1 MQSSLLKI
9 NSQSS
14 SGNTALN
21 SGLHVAIIMDGNGR
35 WAAARGLPRT
45 QGHCAGAEAVRRTIE
60 AAPECGITTLTLYA
74 FSVDNWRRP
83 QPEVSA
89 LMKLLRVYLLKETRN
104 CLQRGIRLSFI
115 GRRDRLPTAVRMA
128 MEASE
133 LMTRNAMRLHLRV
146 AVDYSARDAI
156 LAAAQQMQNKNANR
170 DSFAALLTP
179 HAAAPD
185 VDLVIRTSGEQRL
198 SDFLL
203 WESAYAELYFT
214 KVFWPD
220 FERADLVAALEEF
233 HFRERRFGS
242 IQTAF
247 AG

>member
-1 MQSSLLKI
+1 MQSSLPNIMMQLSTYNATK
-9 NSQSS
+9 N
-14 SGNTALN
+14 N
-21 SGLHVAIIMDGNGR
+21 GLHVAIIMDGNGR

-45 QGHCAGAEAVRRTIE
+45 QGHRAGAEAVRRTIE

-74 FSVDNWRRP
+74 FSVDNWQRP

-89 LMKLLRVYLLKETRN
+89 LMNLLRVYLLKETRN
-104 CLQRGIRLSFI
+104 CLQRGIRISFI
-115 GRRDRLPTAVRMA
+115 GRRDRLPRAVRMA

-133 LMTRNAMRLHLRV
+133 LMTRNGTRLHLRV

-156 LAAAQQMQNKNANR
+156 LAAAQRLQNSNINR
-170 DSFAALLTP
+170 DSFGELLTP

-220 FERADLVAALEEF
+220 FERADLLAALEEF
-233 HFRERRFGS
+233 HFRDRRFGS
-242 IQTAF
+242 IQTAL